1 MKHLKTL
8 INQKKLFQIVY
19 DIGDADE
26 DFHGTNKENSRY
38 SEISQDHLERKFLEE
53 WDEFN
58 SLNRI
63 AGKLPELCSP
73 S

>member
-1 MKHLKTL
+1 MKHLKILTS
-8 INQKKLFQIVY
+8 QKCLFQIVCG
-19 DIGDADE
+19 IGDADE
-26 DFHGTNKENSRY
+26 DFHGDYKEKSQYN
-38 SEISQDHLERKFLEE
+38 EISQHHLERKFLKE

-58 SLNRI
+58 PLNRI